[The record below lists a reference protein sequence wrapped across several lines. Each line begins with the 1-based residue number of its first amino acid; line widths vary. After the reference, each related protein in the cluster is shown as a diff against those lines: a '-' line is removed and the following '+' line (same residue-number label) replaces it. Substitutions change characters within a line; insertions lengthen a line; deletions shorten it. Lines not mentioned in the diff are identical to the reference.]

1 MVRFPKH
8 KHLTPI
14 MDHKEPCGWLREAV
28 GGGGLLAWLKLH
40 IFRKWDA
47 TLRMSTEYTQAFISS
62 VSLQI
67 QIVCRPKIASHPPF
81 FNLFY
86 IKTQFCYPQMQ
97 LFYVDPLKAQK
108 YIMVCVHIFLSTD
121 CCISLSSSK
130 TLYFYL
136 LFQTGLATALSVTE
150 DLIFCGCADGTVRAF
165 NPVNLHFICTLPR
178 PHSLGTDIATV
189 TDARSAATFKNLFK
203 FTLLGP
209 CELWNLNYIWIQ
221 HIHVEIV
228 HQSIC
233 FA

>member
-28 GGGGLLAWLKLH
+28 GGGLLAWLKLH

-97 LFYVDPLKAQK
+97 LFYIDPLKAQK
-108 YIMVCVHIFLSTD
+108 CIMVCVHIFFVYRL
-121 CCISLSSSK
+121 
-130 TLYFYL
+130 LYFFVQFKNTIL
-136 LFQTGLATALSVTE
+136 LFALPDWLSHCTVCHWGS
-150 DLIFCGCADGTVRAF
+150 DILWLCWWNCASFQPSQPA
-165 NPVNLHFICTLPR
+165 LHL
-178 PHSLGTDIATV
+178 HSASPTQPGHWHRHSHWCQVSCNI
-189 TDARSAATFKNLFK
+189 
-203 FTLLGP
+203 
-209 CELWNLNYIWIQ
+209 
-221 HIHVEIV
+221 
-228 HQSIC
+228 
-233 FA
+233 